1 MIQQAI
7 AQVLTPVYEPTFSDS
22 SHGFRPGRSAHDAV
36 REWQREGKLRGKKC
50 HVVDCDRKSFFDTV
64 DHQKLMSRL
73 RSRIQDVRLL
83 DLIGKFLKA
92 GVAVPSCEGGTGEES
107 RTGVP
112 QGGPL
117 SPLLANILLDELDHE
132 LEARGHSFARYADD
146 FVILCKSPRAGR
158 RILDN
163 IRHYLQ
169 TRLKLIVNEAKSK
182 VLPLCEAAF
191 LGFNILRGRV
201 RGSENSKKRFKA
213 NIRAITRRTRG
224 VSPKTVIAD
233 LSSYI
238 RGAINYYMPGLN
250 FDEAR
255 ELDQWVRR
263 RMRLYYWKQWGRP
276 RPRRRNLLRLGTKR
290 DEVHLA
296 SRSRKGPWRMSG
308 NSIGLFGVVRFW
320 RVKHP
325 IKCLVDLFR
334 IGGEALPDQ

>member
-1 MIQQAI
+1 M
-7 AQVLTPVYEPTFSDS
+7 
-22 SHGFRPGRSAHDAV
+22 
-36 REWQREGKLRGKKC
+36 
-50 HVVDCDRKSFFDTV
+50 VDCDLKSFFDTV

-92 GVAVPSCEGGTGEES
+92 GVVLPPCEGGIVEET

-132 LEARGHSFARYADD
+132 LEARGHSFVRYADD

-169 TRLKLIVNEAKSK
+169 TRLKLIVNEVKSK
-182 VLPLCEAAF
+182 VVPLCEAAF

-201 RGSENSKKRFKA
+201 RWSEKSKKRFKA
-213 NIRAITRRTRG
+213 NVRIITRRTRG

-255 ELDQWVRR
+255 DLDQWVRR

-276 RPRRRNLLRLGTKR
+276 RTRRRNLLRLGTRR

-308 NSIGLFGVVRFW
+308 NSIVQRAMCNTWLAEQKVPSIEQQWISIRY
-320 RVKHP
+320 
-325 IKCLVDLFR
+325 
-334 IGGEALPDQ
+334 PDGPKKPQGKKGKSAKA